1 MSHLVPTNCISFTFT
16 AKARAAVKK
25 KKDQSAQ
32 KPNSI
37 ISQGMTWNF
46 SIACTKYITW
56 TQNNN
61 QPLYKEIGWR
71 LRIECDSDINREL
84 RLIVRS
90 LMKEV

>member
-1 MSHLVPTNCISFTFT
+1 MFHIVFTNCIYFTFT

-46 SIACTKYITW
+46 SIACTKYIT
-56 TQNNN
+56 
-61 QPLYKEIGWR
+61 
-71 LRIECDSDINREL
+71 
-84 RLIVRS
+84 
-90 LMKEV
+90 